1 MERRRSSPPTATGRR
16 EAIFDPQDPTK
27 RPVLDV
33 HGRVVRFVKVGPRE
47 MTCLDCGETTAY
59 DHCPRCSEFDQHII
73 KRNLIPTLQYLQEGE
88 YVVVS

>member
-1 MERRRSSPPTATGRR
+1 M
-16 EAIFDPQDPTK
+16 
-27 RPVLDV
+27 
-33 HGRVVRFVKVGPRE
+33 RFVHVGPGE

-73 KRNLIPTLQYLQEGE
+73 KRNLIPTLQYLQEDE